1 MQSICVFCGSNPGF
15 SPSYVDLARRLGT
28 LLAQRRQR
36 LIYGGGRVGLMGA
49 LADAALSSGGEVIG
63 VIPQLLLDREVG
75 HSGLTQLHVV
85 TTMAERKAVMGELC
99 DAFLTLPGGIG
110 TLDEFFEAWTWTQ
123 LGLQHKPSGVL
134 NLDGYYDPLLEF
146 VERSVSAGFLHPD
159 ARATVLVDT
168 DPERLLE
175 RLASWR

>member
-15 SPSYVDLARRLGT
+15 NPSHLSLARRLGT
-28 LLAQRRQR
+28 LLAQRRLR

-49 LADAALSSGGEVIG
+49 VADAALSGGGEVIG

-75 HSGLTQLHVV
+75 HTGLTQLHVV
-85 TTMAERKAVMGELC
+85 STMAQRKAMMGDLS

-123 LGLQHKPSGVL
+123 LGLQHKPSGLL
-134 NLDGYYDPLLEF
+134 NQDGYYDPLLEF
-146 VERSVSAGFLHPD
+146 LDRSVAAGFVHP
-159 ARATVLVDT
+159 ASRAAVLIDT
-168 DPERLLE
+168 DLERLLE
-175 RLASWR
+175 QLASWR